1 MFVARNNEPFSIC
14 DGFSKTGRDMSPD
27 SELAKKYGAGKTKT
41 TEIIEDTGK
50 HFLVLKKTNVHSVY
64 LRI

>member
-1 MFVARNNEPFSIC
+1 
-14 DGFSKTGRDMSPD
+14 MSPD